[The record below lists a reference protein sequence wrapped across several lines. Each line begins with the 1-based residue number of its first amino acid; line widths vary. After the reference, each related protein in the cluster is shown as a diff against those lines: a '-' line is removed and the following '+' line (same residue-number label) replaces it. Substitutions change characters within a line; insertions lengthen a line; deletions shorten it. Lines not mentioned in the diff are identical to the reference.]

1 MESNQLLDA
10 FTNMLQTQHAV
21 NIQLTGNKHYVYDPA
36 IVYDRAIAE
45 EIGELYA
52 HLGYKWWKKTFAD
65 MGRARMEVID
75 LLHFELANSLTER
88 IRVLSQTDYGGKF
101 DDYDARV
108 AQATQSLASLF
119 ALSASGWVHRETC
132 EAGAA
137 AMNTLDL
144 YRGETCNTQSLE
156 PALTRMSSLFAVAYN
171 VGLTVEQ
178 MILWYVGKAT
188 LNIFRNEHGYTT
200 GTYIK
205 NWKYD
210 AAAYA
215 NMGIPADC
223 AWTEDNDALEW
234 IISQARLTTFAETR
248 GRMYATLETLYG
260 VQQALNVK
268 EVRQ

>member
-52 HLGYKWWKKTFAD
+52 HLGYKWWKKTFAE

-88 IRVLSQTDYGGKF
+88 IRALSQTDYGGKF

-132 EAGAA
+132 ESGAA

-144 YRGETCNTQSLE
+144 YRAETCNIQSLE

-210 AAAYA
+210 ATAYA

-223 AWTEDNDALEW
+223 AWAEDNDALEW

-248 GRMYATLETLYG
+248 GRMYATLEALYS